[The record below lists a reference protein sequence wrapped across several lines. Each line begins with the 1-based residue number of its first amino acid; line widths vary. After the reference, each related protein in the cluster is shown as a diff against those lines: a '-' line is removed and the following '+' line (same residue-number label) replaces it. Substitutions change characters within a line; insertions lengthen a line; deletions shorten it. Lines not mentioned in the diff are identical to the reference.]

1 MAAHE
6 PVSRLSVGRP
16 FKRCFVGKSI
26 LVHTS
31 IRSLSAG
38 GGFVND
44 ASYLMC
50 LNCAEMISCKCS
62 QSGHLARQSRVE
74 MDALVLRLGK
84 GLILVSCLADI
95 LGRI

>member
-16 FKRCFVGKSI
+16 FINAASLAKSI

-38 GGFVND
+38 GGGLVND

-50 LNCAEMISCKCS
+50 LNCAEIISCKCS
-62 QSGHLARQSRVE
+62 QSGRLAQQSRVE
-74 MDALVLRLGK
+74 MDALV
-84 GLILVSCLADI
+84 
-95 LGRI
+95 